1 MNVNERRKHPFKK
14 EERERK
20 KEASHQPHPPSPV
33 CTVVQKIYK
42 YKKKKSLVSQTA
54 LEGSHC
60 DCENDWDLINSPQRL
75 M

>member
-1 MNVNERRKHPFKK
+1 MNEGNIPLKK
-14 EERERK
+14 EEREKK

-42 YKKKKSLVSQTA
+42 YKKKSLVSQTA